1 MKKILSLGLILA
13 IVVSF
18 SFSDTDKA
26 EQPGQWVILGKRV
39 VNIKADHD
47 EIPVTITK
55 GTFKKIKFKVLDAPI
70 YVNNFRVIYGNGTF
84 ENFVVNKRFQ
94 AGHESRVI
102 DLEGVNRII
111 KKININYKTLKV
123 GQGKAKV
130 VVFGKH

>member
-18 SFSDTDKA
+18 SFSDKDKA

-39 VNIKADHD
+39 VNITADHD

-94 AGHESRVI
+94 AGHESKVV